1 MRSYI
6 YLIVLV
12 LINTPVFAATEYF
25 GEYKGKVKT
34 EWLDTNRKMKL
45 LSDFSFT
52 DPNGMIWLAPKN
64 RDIDGA
70 SIPKLV
76 WSFIGSPFSGKY
88 RNASVI
94 HDIACEDK
102 IRTWESV
109 HLAFYYAM
117 RASGVN
123 SVKAKVMYAVVYHA
137 GPRWPH
143 KKLVLTKEKQVVRS
157 KHVFD
162 NSESQNNSVQ
172 KWMVDEIPAEYETK
186 LIEPPKKN
194 LSDEDLSL
202 LITQIENS
210 SNELTIEDIQNFSSR
225 LMPNRSLK

>member
-1 MRSYI
+1 MKIYI
-6 YLIVLV
+6 YLVILV
-12 LINTPVFAATEYF
+12 LINSSALATTESEYF
-25 GEYKGKVKT
+25 GEYKGTVKT
-34 EWLDTNRKMKL
+34 EWLDTDRKMKL

-76 WSFIGSPFSGKY
+76 WSLIGSPFSGKY

-117 RASGVN
+117 RTSRVN
-123 SVKAKVMYAVVYHA
+123 IVKAKVMYAAVYHG
-137 GPRWPH
+137 GPRWAI
-143 KKLVLTKEKQVVRS
+143 KKRVLTKEKQVVRS
-157 KHVFD
+157 R
-162 NSESQNNSVQ
+162 NPSYSSGIITNSVQ
-172 KWMVDEIPAEYETK
+172 KWIKVEIPAEYETK

-194 LSDEDLSL
+194 LSDEELSL

-210 SNELTIEDIQNFSSR
+210 SNDITIQDIQNFSS
-225 LMPNRSLK
+225 K